1 MAEHA
6 TLAPSSAGRWVS
18 CPGSVRLIDGLPDGE
33 RDAPSVASSWGTA
46 CHEGLQTCLDDG
58 VQPSSLLGK
67 SVEVKHEGHPTYVHT
82 FTQED
87 VSNIEHAYRYGIKRT
102 QEYGAAALVFIEE
115 RMEAGKNFRGK
126 VFDAES
132 LEIVE
137 DVTPFDNC
145 WGTADIAMVGNGYA
159 EIVDYKN
166 GTWHVD
172 EQDNMQMLLYLLGLL
187 KRLDPAT
194 HHVQRARLTIV
205 QPRSRLVTAG
215 KAEVVRTWEF
225 SIDDTLADWAVK
237 FGDAAREAA
246 KPDAKR
252 TPGESQ
258 CKFCPAQA
266 VCPDLAQSSVAAL
279 VQAPVPDTEATP
291 AAQLDDGLVEALVRP
306 ADSLT
311 LEQMARVLE
320 AEPLIRSWLRAVT
333 DHALRLM
340 KKGEKVPGFKIVH
353 GRRDRKWA
361 FGSESLEDEAALLK
375 KFGNWNRIGDNGK
388 AAGKLKKETYT
399 VASVISPAQAEKV
412 IRPQVTAKTWEN
424 IEKMVLWSAGKPVI
438 AATTDHRE
446 EMVFVSSEEAFKAA
460 SKTEPQTPTEL
471 PTFLQ

>member
-1 MAEHA
+1 MAKHA
-6 TLAPSSAGRWVS
+6 TLAPSSASRWVA
-18 CPGSVRLIDGLPDGE
+18 CPGSVSLIGGLPEGQQD
-33 RDAPSVASSWGTA
+33 RPSVDSDWGTA

-58 VQPSSLLGK
+58 VQPSSLLGQ
-67 SVEVKHEGHPTYVHT
+67 SVVVDQEGHPAYVHT

-87 VSNIEHAYRYGIKRT
+87 VSNIEHAYRYCIRRM
-102 QEYGAAALVFIEE
+102 QEYGAGALVFIEE
-115 RMEAGKNFRGK
+115 RMEAGLNFRGK
-126 VFDAES
+126 VFDPEEMAV
-132 LEIVE
+132 VE
-137 DVTPFDNC
+137 KVTPFDNC

-205 QPRSRLVTAG
+205 QPRSRRLVDPG
-215 KAEVVRTWEF
+215 VEIVRTWEF

-252 TPGESQ
+252 NPGESQ
-258 CKFCPAQA
+258 CKFCPARA

-279 VQAPVPDTEATP
+279 TQAPEPVPVPDTNPTP
-291 AAQLDDGLVEALVRP
+291 AAQLDDGLVEPLVRP
-306 ADSLT
+306 ADALT
-311 LEQMARVLE
+311 PEQMARVLE

-333 DHALRLM
+333 DHALKLM
-340 KKGEKVPGFKIVH
+340 LTGEKMPGFKLVR
-353 GRRDRKWA
+353 GRRDRSWNA
-361 FGSESLEDEAALLK
+361 DDETMLK

-388 AAGKLKKETYT
+388 AAGKLKKDSYLT
-399 VASVISPAQAEKV
+399 ASVISPAQAEKV
-412 IRPQVTAKTWEN
+412 IKPQVTPKTWEN
-424 IEKMVLWSAGKPVI
+424 IEKMIQWSDGKPTI
-438 AATTDHRE
+438 AAATDHRA
-446 EMVFVSSEEAFKAA
+446 EMVVHSSEDAFKAA
-460 SKTEPQTPTEL
+460 DEAAAEAPATPS
-471 PTFLQ
+471 FLQ